1 MAQVQTLDGPIDTG
15 QLGTV
20 LMHEHIFNL
29 PPELQ
34 GPYPGFHGWDPA
46 VEVPKAQQQ
55 LKGLKDAGYDTI
67 LELSVVGLG
76 RDVRLMQRAIEG
88 SGLKVIAS
96 TGLYTYDVLPRLFH
110 FVGPGALLEVPE
122 PLDDLLAPATEGG
135 IGGPTHK

>member
-29 PPELQ
+29 TPELQ
-34 GPYPGFHGWDPA
+34 GPYPGFHGWDPD
-46 VEVPKAQQQ
+46 VEVPKAQQT
-55 LKGLKDAGYDTI
+55 LRELKDAGYDTI

-88 SGLKVIAS
+88 SGLQGIVS
-96 TGLYTYDVLPRLFH
+96 RGLPPCEVMPRLFSCG
-110 FVGPGALLEVPE
+110 GPGPLRAGDE
-122 PLDDLLAPATEGG
+122 PLDYLFARDIEEGMEG
-135 IGGPTHK
+135 